1 MMGVEPE
8 SSLEEYTGIK
18 NQCQKNP
25 SVNLLTKHN
34 FYEGLSSIL
43 RRLKTHG
50 WPLCLDDARREDT
63 RASPH

>member
-1 MMGVEPE
+1 MMGVEPK

-25 SVNLLTKHN
+25 SVNLVTKHN

-43 RRLKTHG
+43 RRQNT
-50 WPLCLDDARREDT
+50 WVAAMPRWC
-63 RASPH
+63 